1 MAKLILLLGAVLIV
15 EASCQRYILPTYRP
29 PRTQRPVIRTVRE
42 TNGEPLWLYNGN
54 DVQRAPATGDH
65 PYLPPVIDD
74 IHLDQ
79 NQRYARS
86 VDSPSAKRGGGS
98 HRTSSSS
105 RNTGPT
111 HPGYNRRNARNVHFS
126 NRDSSWPPQ
135 PSPYNPFGPTSGDRE
150 SSRGTFSDRKIR
162 DVTLQQVLKKPTHR
176 DVIIPNWNPNA
187 RIKPWQTI
195 GVRHN

>member
-1 MAKLILLLGAVLIV
+1 MAKLVLLFGAIIVV

-29 PRTQRPVIRTVRE
+29 PHTQRPILRTVRE
-42 TNGEPLWLYNGN
+42 TKGEPLWLYNGD

-65 PYLPPVIDD
+65 PYLPPVLDD
-74 IHLDQ
+74 VHLDQ
-79 NQRYARS
+79 NKRYARS

-98 HRTSSSS
+98 HRTSSGS

-111 HPGYNRRNARNVHFS
+111 HPGHNRRNARS
-126 NRDSSWPPQ
+126 TYESSSGIRGSVRPYD
-135 PSPYNPFGPTSGDRE
+135 PSPYNPFGPGPRSNRPGTVNHRQVRDL
-150 SSRGTFSDRKIR
+150 RGVPPKIS
-162 DVTLQQVLKKPTHR
+162 HR

-195 GVRHN
+195 GVRRT

>member
-1 MAKLILLLGAVLIV
+1 MAKLVLLLGAILIV

-29 PRTQRPVIRTVRE
+29 PRTSRPIIRTVRE
-42 TNGEPLWLYNGN
+42 TNDEPLWLYKGD

-65 PYLPPVIDD
+65 PYLPRVIDD
-74 IHLDQ
+74 VHLDQ
-79 NQRYARS
+79 NKRYARS

-105 RNTGPT
+105 RNTGST
-111 HPGYNRRNARNVHFS
+111 HPGYNRRNARS
-126 NRDSSWPPQ
+126 TDCCDNRDSIRPHQ
-135 PSPYNPFGPTSGDRE
+135 PSPFNPFGPAPHDN
-150 SSRGTFSDRKIR
+150 SRGNINDRKIR
-162 DVTLQQVLKKPTHR
+162 DISLQQALKKPSHH

-195 GVRHN
+195 GVKKN